1 MRFLTVWCQHSIL
14 PWIIGWYP
22 FDRSRCA
29 KRTET
34 HSARRLAARITF
46 PHFCVSLAISLAK
59 SAGAPGGTMNPRS
72 ANRALILGLA
82 RAALISLLSL
92 STISAGVPWGRR
104 CLAKVVARHEFAI
117 VGTFGSASKRVAVVT
132 ANRLFRRSSSS
143 DQDRLSAA
151 RRRMHLQ

>member
-1 MRFLTVWCQHSIL
+1 MRFLTVWCQRSIL

-104 CLAKVVARHEFAI
+104 CLAKVVARHEFAHSRY
-117 VGTFGSASKRVAVVT
+117 VRQ
-132 ANRLFRRSSSS
+132 RLQTGRGRHGQPTVSTLVFERS
-143 DQDRLSAA
+143 R
-151 RRRMHLQ
+151 

>member
-1 MRFLTVWCQHSIL
+1 MRFLTVWCQRSIL

-82 RAALISLLSL
+82 RAALISLLS
-92 STISAGVPWGRR
+92 R
-104 CLAKVVARHEFAI
+104 
-117 VGTFGSASKRVAVVT
+117 
-132 ANRLFRRSSSS
+132 RRSRPACLRAPMPCQSRSPARIRPQS
-143 DQDRLSAA
+143 VRSAA
-151 RRRMHLQ
+151 PPNGSRSSRPTDCFDARLRAIKIG